1 MKKML
6 LSLTG
11 IGLLMLSALANA
23 QSVLTYDI
31 KNGVTP
37 NLMTWPA
44 TYSGAIT
51 PNSNLSGYDYGR
63 PGGLSAL
70 PLFDYTGGSGTLNDG
85 AKLDKYPYHFFF
97 SSMDQSSITL
107 HLSSPST
114 IHTIDF
120 FSPTTETALGNA
132 YGSGNLS
139 GATISFGGQ
148 SVSLSSDP
156 WGPTCYLTSCND
168 RFNLLGTSLDG
179 MVTDTITISNFSV
192 SRPELDPLF
201 FVSEITV
208 NGAANGGLPS
218 IPAVPEPQTYAMLLG
233 GLAVAGFM
241 ARRRKQA
248 TREA

>member
-1 MKKML
+1 MF
-6 LSLTG
+6 LSLSAT
-11 IGLLMLSALANA
+11 GLLILSSIANA
-23 QSVLTYDI
+23 QSVSTYDI
-31 KNGVTP
+31 KNGIAHGM
-37 NLMTWPA
+37 MTYAA

-63 PGGLSAL
+63 PGGVAAL
-70 PLFDYTGGSGTLNDG
+70 PLYDYTGGSGTLNDG
-85 AKLDKYPYHFFF
+85 AKLDKYPYHFVF
-97 SSMDQSSITL
+97 SAMDKSSITL
-107 HLSSPST
+107 YLSSPST
-114 IHTIDF
+114 IHTVDF
-120 FSPTTETALGNA
+120 FSPTTDTAMGNA

-156 WGPTCYLTSCND
+156 WGPKCYLTSCND

-201 FVSEITV
+201 YVSEITV

-233 GLAVAGFM
+233 GLAIAGLM